1 MKALVCHTLT
11 GPQDLRLETAWPDP
25 VAGAGQVLVDVKAAA
40 LNFPD
45 VLMTRGLYQERPPL
59 PFIPGLELAGIVAAV
74 GEGVERLKPGDRVV
88 AYASQAVAEKAAVR
102 QEFTIPMP
110 RTLDFVAASGICL
123 TYFTSYHALKQR
135 AQLQPGE
142 TLLVLGAG
150 GGVGTTAV
158 ELGKVMGAKVI
169 AAASS
174 AEKLEVARSLGA
186 DHLINYAA
194 DDLRERIK
202 DITGGKGVDVV
213 YDPVG
218 GPYTEPAVRSLAWK
232 GRFLVVGFAAGEIP
246 KIAVNLLLLKGAAL
260 VGVFFGAFARHEPKV
275 QLQNVRELWALFE
288 AGTLKP
294 VVGQVYPLA
303 QAVLAFEALEGRR
316 ATGKVVIDVSSD

>member
-11 GPQDLRLETAWPDP
+11 GPQDLKLELQWPEP
-25 VAGAGQVLVDVKAAA
+25 KAGPGEVLVDVKAAA

-59 PFIPGLELAGIVAAV
+59 PFVPGLEFAGVVAEV
-74 GEGVERLKPGDRVV
+74 GEGVTRVQPGDRVV
-88 AYASQAVAEKAAVR
+88 AYSGQAVAEKVAVR
-102 QEFTIPMP
+102 QEFVMPMP
-110 RTLDFVAASGICL
+110 RTLDFVAASGVCL

-158 ELGKVMGAKVI
+158 ELGKVMGARVI
-169 AAASS
+169 AAASTD
-174 AEKLEVARSLGA
+174 EKLEVARSLGA
-186 DHLINYAA
+186 DHLVNYSTE
-194 DDLRERIK
+194 DVRERLK
-202 DITGGKGVDVV
+202 QITGGAGVDVV

-218 GPYTEPAVRSLAWK
+218 GVLTEAAVRSLAWK
-232 GRFLVVGFAAGEIP
+232 GRFLVIGFAAGEIP
-246 KIAVNLLLLKGAAL
+246 KLAINLLLLKGASL
-260 VGVFFGAFARHEPKV
+260 VGVFWGAFARREPQV
-275 QLQNVRELWALFE
+275 QRQNVRELWELFE

-294 VVGQVYPLA
+294 VVGQVYALEDGA
-303 QAVLAFEALEGRR
+303 SAFAALEGRQ
-316 ATGKVVIDVSSD
+316 AKGKVVIRVGG